1 MPERPIGPVE
11 RVSGRLDHYKYVVIP
26 TEAIGC
32 VSPEFLK
39 GDIKNG
45 IRQDVVGLTIKIE
58 AIKGADKGLIVEE
71 QCDII
76 KKRTLKI

>member
-1 MPERPIGPVE
+1 MGTIKIPERLIGPVE

-58 AIKGADKGLIVEE
+58 AIKGADKVLIVEE
-71 QCDII
+71 
-76 KKRTLKI
+76 

>member
-1 MPERPIGPVE
+1 MGTIKMPERPIGPVE
-11 RVSGRLDHYKYVVIP
+11 RISGRLDHYKYVVIP

-45 IRQDVVGLTIKIE
+45 IRQDVICLTIKIE
-58 AIKGADKGLIVEE
+58 AIKGADKVLIVEE
-71 QCDII
+71 
-76 KKRTLKI
+76 